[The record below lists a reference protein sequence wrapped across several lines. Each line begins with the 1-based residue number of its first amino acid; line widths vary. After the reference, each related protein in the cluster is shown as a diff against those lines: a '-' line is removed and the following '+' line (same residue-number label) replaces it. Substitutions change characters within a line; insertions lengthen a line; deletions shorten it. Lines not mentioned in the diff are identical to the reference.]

1 MEKRELLYEGKAKKL
16 FSTDDENLV
25 ISEFKDDL
33 TAFNGEKKSS
43 EAGKG
48 ALNNKISTELFKL
61 LESKGIQTHFVKM
74 LDDNH
79 MLHKK
84 ADVILIEV
92 IVRNIATGSLTR
104 NLGIKEGTVLPFT
117 LVEFDYK
124 NDALGDPKLND
135 QHALILGLVD
145 SQEELDKLRRMARD
159 VNDILKPYF
168 ADKGLNLVDFKLEF
182 GKDKDGNIILIDEI
196 SPDNC
201 RFWDIASG
209 EKMDKDRFRQGLGDL
224 TIAYEEVLN
233 RILGKQQQCYELD
246 AESNLAFR
254 KKFSFF
260 LSHALAQKRRRRN
273 YFQSR
278 SKIK

>member
-1 MEKRELLYEGKAKKL
+1 MEKRELLYEGKAKKIW
-16 FSTDDENLV
+16 STDDENLV

-61 LESKGIQTHFVKM
+61 LDENGIPTHFVKM

-92 IVRNIATGSLTR
+92 IVRNIATGSLSR
-104 NLGIKEGTVLPFT
+104 NLGIEDGKVLPFT

-124 NDALGDPKLND
+124 NDELGDPKLND

-145 SQEELDKLRRMARD
+145 FQDELDKLRRMARQ

-168 ADKGLNLVDFKLEF
+168 AEKGLNLVDFKLEF
-182 GKDKDGNIILIDEI
+182 GKDSSGNIILVDEI

-201 RFWDIASG
+201 CFWDIESG
-209 EKMDKDRFRQGLGDL
+209 EKMDKDRFRQGLGGL
-224 TIAYEEVLN
+224 TVAYEQVLN
-233 RILGKQQQCYELD
+233 RILGK
-246 AESNLAFR
+246 
-254 KKFSFF
+254 
-260 LSHALAQKRRRRN
+260 
-273 YFQSR
+273 
-278 SKIK
+278 

>member
-1 MEKRELLYEGKAKKL
+1 VEKRELLYEGKAKKL
-16 FSTDDENLV
+16 YLTDDENLV

-61 LESKGIQTHFVKM
+61 LQENGIPTHFVKM

-84 ADVILIEV
+84 VDVIMIEV
-92 IVRNIATGSLTR
+92 IVRNIATGSLSR
-104 NLGIKEGTVLPFT
+104 NLGIEDGKVLPFT

-124 NDALGDPKLND
+124 NDELGDPKLND

-145 SQEELDKLRRMARD
+145 YQDELDKLRRMARQ

-168 ADKGLNLVDFKLEF
+168 AKKGLNLVDFKLEF
-182 GKDKDGNIILIDEI
+182 GKDKDGNIILVDEI

-201 RFWDIASG
+201 RFWDIQSG
-209 EKMDKDRFRQGLGDL
+209 EKMDKDRFRQGLGGL
-224 TIAYEEVLN
+224 KVAYEQVLE
-233 RILGKQQQCYELD
+233 RILEK
-246 AESNLAFR
+246 
-254 KKFSFF
+254 
-260 LSHALAQKRRRRN
+260 
-273 YFQSR
+273 
-278 SKIK
+278 

>member
-1 MEKRELLYEGKAKKL
+1 MEKRELLYEGKAKRL
-16 FSTDDENLV
+16 YLTDDAELV

-61 LESKGIQTHFVKM
+61 LEAEGIPTHFVKM

-84 ADVILIEV
+84 VDVILIEV
-92 IVRNIATGSLTR
+92 IVRNIATGSLSR
-104 NLGIKEGTVLPFT
+104 NLGIEDGTLLPFT

-124 NDALGDPKLND
+124 NDELGDPKLND

-145 SQEELDKLRRMARD
+145 FQDELDKLRRMARQ

-168 ADKGLNLVDFKLEF
+168 AKKGLNLVDFKLEF
-182 GKDKDGNIILIDEI
+182 GKDSSGNIILVDEI

-201 RFWDIASG
+201 RFWDIESG
-209 EKMDKDRFRQGLGDL
+209 EKMDKDRFRQGLGGL
-224 TIAYEEVLN
+224 TVAYEQVLD
-233 RILGKQQQCYELD
+233 RILGK
-246 AESNLAFR
+246 
-254 KKFSFF
+254 
-260 LSHALAQKRRRRN
+260 
-273 YFQSR
+273 
-278 SKIK
+278 

>member
-1 MEKRELLYEGKAKKL
+1 MQKKELLYEGKAKKL
-16 FSTDDENLV
+16 FATEDENLL

-61 LESKGIQTHFVKM
+61 LEAKGIKTHFVKM

-79 MLHKK
+79 MLHKRTK
-84 ADVILIEV
+84 VIQIEV

-104 NLGIKEGTVLPFT
+104 NLGIKDGTVLPFT

-135 QHALILGLVD
+135 QHALILGLVEYQD
-145 SQEELDKLRRMARD
+145 ELDKLRRVARQI
-159 VNDILKPYF
+159 NDILKPYF
-168 ADKGLNLVDFKLEF
+168 AAKGLNLVDFKLEF

-209 EKMDKDRFRQGLGDL
+209 EKMDKDRFRQGLGGL
-224 TIAYEEVLN
+224 KVAYEEVLN
-233 RILGKQQQCYELD
+233 RILGNK
-246 AESNLAFR
+246 
-254 KKFSFF
+254 
-260 LSHALAQKRRRRN
+260 
-273 YFQSR
+273 
-278 SKIK
+278 

>member
-1 MEKRELLYEGKAKKL
+1 MEKRELLYEGKAKKI

-61 LESKGIQTHFVKM
+61 LEEKGIQTHFVEM

-104 NLGIKEGTVLPFT
+104 NLGIEDGTVLPFT

-124 NDALGDPKLND
+124 NDDLGDPKLND

-145 SQEELDKLRRMARD
+145 FQDELDKLRRMARQI
-159 VNDILKPYF
+159 NDILKPYF

-182 GKDKDGNIILIDEI
+182 GKDATGNIILIDEI

-201 RFWDIASG
+201 RFWDTQSG
-209 EKMDKDRFRQGLGDL
+209 EKMDKDRFRQGLGGL
-224 TIAYEEVLN
+224 TVAYEQVLN
-233 RILGKQQQCYELD
+233 RILGK
-246 AESNLAFR
+246 
-254 KKFSFF
+254 
-260 LSHALAQKRRRRN
+260 
-273 YFQSR
+273 
-278 SKIK
+278 

>member
-1 MEKRELLYEGKAKKL
+1 MEKRELLYEGKAKRL
-16 FSTDDENLV
+16 FLTDDENLV

-61 LESKGIQTHFVKM
+61 LEANGIQTHFVKM

-79 MLHKK
+79 MLHTKV
-84 ADVILIEV
+84 DVILIEV

-104 NLGIKEGTVLPFT
+104 NLGIKDGTVLPFT

-124 NDALGDPKLND
+124 DDALGDPKLND
-135 QHALILGLVD
+135 QHALILGLVEYQD
-145 SQEELDKLRRMARD
+145 ELDKLRRMARQ

-168 ADKGLNLVDFKLEF
+168 AAKGLNLVDFKLEF
-182 GKDKDGNIILIDEI
+182 GKDKSGNIILIDEI

-201 RFWDIASG
+201 RFWDIQSG
-209 EKMDKDRFRQGLGDL
+209 EKMDKDRFRQGLGGL
-224 TIAYEEVLN
+224 TVAYEQVLN
-233 RILGKQQQCYELD
+233 RILNK
-246 AESNLAFR
+246 
-254 KKFSFF
+254 
-260 LSHALAQKRRRRN
+260 
-273 YFQSR
+273 
-278 SKIK
+278 

>member
-1 MEKRELLYEGKAKKL
+1 MNMEKRELLYEGKAKKI

-61 LESKGIQTHFVKM
+61 LEEKGIQTHFVEM

-104 NLGIKEGTVLPFT
+104 NLGIEDGTVLPFT

-124 NDALGDPKLND
+124 NDDLGDPKLND

-145 SQEELDKLRRMARD
+145 FQDELDKLRRMARQI
-159 VNDILKPYF
+159 NDILKPYF

-182 GKDKDGNIILIDEI
+182 GKDATGNIILIDEI

-201 RFWDIASG
+201 RFWDTQSG
-209 EKMDKDRFRQGLGDL
+209 EKMDKDRFRQGLGGL
-224 TIAYEEVLN
+224 TVAYEQVLN
-233 RILGKQQQCYELD
+233 RILGK
-246 AESNLAFR
+246 
-254 KKFSFF
+254 
-260 LSHALAQKRRRRN
+260 
-273 YFQSR
+273 
-278 SKIK
+278 

>member
-1 MEKRELLYEGKAKKL
+1 VEKKELLYEGKAKKL
-16 FSTDDENLV
+16 YLTEDENLV

-43 EAGKG
+43 EVGKG

-61 LESKGIQTHFVKM
+61 LEEKGIPTHFVKM

-84 ADVILIEV
+84 VDVILIEV

-104 NLGIKEGTVLPFT
+104 NLGIEDGTVLPFT

-124 NDALGDPKLND
+124 NDELGDPKLND

-145 SQEELDKLRRMARD
+145 FQDELDKLRRMARQ

-182 GKDKDGNIILIDEI
+182 GKDKDGNIILVDEI

-201 RFWDIASG
+201 RFWDMQSG
-209 EKMDKDRFRQGLGDL
+209 EKMDKDRFRQGLGGL
-224 TIAYEEVLN
+224 TVAYEQVLN
-233 RILGKQQQCYELD
+233 RILGK
-246 AESNLAFR
+246 
-254 KKFSFF
+254 
-260 LSHALAQKRRRRN
+260 
-273 YFQSR
+273 
-278 SKIK
+278 

>member
-1 MEKRELLYEGKAKKL
+1 MQKRELLYEGKAKKL

-61 LESKGIQTHFVKM
+61 LEKNGIQTHFVKM

-79 MLHKK
+79 MLHTKVN
-84 ADVILIEV
+84 VILIEV

-135 QHALILGLVD
+135 QHALILGLVKYQD
-145 SQEELDKLRRMARD
+145 ELDKLRRMARQI
-159 VNDILKPYF
+159 NDILKPYF
-168 ADKGLNLVDFKLEF
+168 AEKGLNLIDFKLEF
-182 GKDKDGNIILIDEI
+182 GKDKSGNIILIDEI

-201 RFWDIASG
+201 RFWDMQSG
-209 EKMDKDRFRQGLGDL
+209 EKMDKDRFRQGLGGL
-224 TIAYEEVLN
+224 TIAYEQVLN
-233 RILGKQQQCYELD
+233 RILGK
-246 AESNLAFR
+246 
-254 KKFSFF
+254 
-260 LSHALAQKRRRRN
+260 
-273 YFQSR
+273 
-278 SKIK
+278 

>member
-1 MEKRELLYEGKAKKL
+1 MKMQKRELLYEGKAKKL

-43 EAGKG
+43 EVGKG

-61 LESKGIQTHFVKM
+61 LEKNGIQTHFVKM

-79 MLHKK
+79 MLHTKVN
-84 ADVILIEV
+84 VILIEV

-145 SQEELDKLRRMARD
+145 YQDELDKLRRMARQI
-159 VNDILKPYF
+159 NDILKPYF
-168 ADKGLNLVDFKLEF
+168 AEKGLNLVDFKLEF
-182 GKDKDGNIILIDEI
+182 GKDKSGNIILIDEI

-201 RFWDIASG
+201 RFWDMESG
-209 EKMDKDRFRQGLGDL
+209 EKMDKDRFRQGLGGL
-224 TIAYEEVLN
+224 TIAYEQVLN
-233 RILGKQQQCYELD
+233 RILGK
-246 AESNLAFR
+246 
-254 KKFSFF
+254 
-260 LSHALAQKRRRRN
+260 
-273 YFQSR
+273 
-278 SKIK
+278 

>member
-1 MEKRELLYEGKAKKL
+1 MEKRGLLYEGKAKKL
-16 FSTDDENLV
+16 FLTDDENLV

-61 LESKGIQTHFVKM
+61 LETNGIQTHFVEM

-84 ADVILIEV
+84 VDVILIEV

-104 NLGIKEGTVLPFT
+104 NLGIEDGTKLPFT

-145 SQEELDKLRRMARD
+145 YQDELDKLRRMARE
-159 VNDILKPYF
+159 VNDILLPYF

-201 RFWDIASG
+201 RFWDIESG
-209 EKMDKDRFRQGLGDL
+209 EKMDKDRFRQGLGGL
-224 TIAYEEVLN
+224 TVAYEQVLN
-233 RILGKQQQCYELD
+233 RILGK
-246 AESNLAFR
+246 
-254 KKFSFF
+254 
-260 LSHALAQKRRRRN
+260 
-273 YFQSR
+273 
-278 SKIK
+278 

>member
-1 MEKRELLYEGKAKKL
+1 MEKRALLYEGKAKRL
-16 FSTDDENLV
+16 FLTDDENLV

-43 EAGKG
+43 EVGKG

-61 LESKGIQTHFVKM
+61 LDAKGIQTHFVKM

-104 NLGIKEGTVLPFT
+104 TLGIQDGTVLPFT

-124 NDALGDPKLND
+124 DDALGDPKLND
-135 QHALILGLVD
+135 QHALILGLVKYQD
-145 SQEELDKLRRMARD
+145 ELDKLRRVAREI
-159 VNDILKPYF
+159 NDILKPYF
-168 ADKGLNLVDFKLEF
+168 EEKGLNLVDFKLEF
-182 GKDKDGNIILIDEI
+182 GKDNNGNIILIDEI

-201 RFWDIASG
+201 RFWDIKSG
-209 EKMDKDRFRQGLGDL
+209 EKMDKDRFRQGLGGL
-224 TIAYEEVLN
+224 KVAYEEVLN
-233 RILGKQQQCYELD
+233 RILGKQ
-246 AESNLAFR
+246 
-254 KKFSFF
+254 
-260 LSHALAQKRRRRN
+260 
-273 YFQSR
+273 
-278 SKIK
+278 

>member
-1 MEKRELLYEGKAKKL
+1 MEKKELLYEGKAKKL
-16 FSTDDENLV
+16 FSTNDENLV

-61 LESKGIQTHFVKM
+61 LEANGIKTHFVKM

-79 MLHKK
+79 MLHTKV
-84 ADVILIEV
+84 DVILIEV
-92 IVRNIATGSLTR
+92 IVRNVATGSLSK
-104 NLGIKEGTVLPFT
+104 NLGIKDGTVLPFT

-135 QHALILGLVD
+135 QHALILGLVEYQD
-145 SQEELDKLRRMARD
+145 ELDKLRRIARE

-168 ADKGLNLVDFKLEF
+168 AEKGLNLIDFKLEF
-182 GKDKDGNIILIDEI
+182 GKDKSGNIILIDEI

-201 RFWDIASG
+201 RFWDMESG
-209 EKMDKDRFRQGLGDL
+209 EKMDKDRFRQGLGGL
-224 TIAYEEVLN
+224 KVAYEQVLN
-233 RILGKQQQCYELD
+233 RILGK
-246 AESNLAFR
+246 
-254 KKFSFF
+254 
-260 LSHALAQKRRRRN
+260 
-273 YFQSR
+273 
-278 SKIK
+278 